1 MLKKVGEGWRILGKF
16 EEVGESSR
24 KLENVPE
31 SSSKVDLEIETLNLH
46 NSALVPPPETL
57 DPKLGSSLRALSA
70 SARHPCPQR
79 SSNGSF
85 ACRASR
91 ESCQK
96 LTSRALSRTGPA
108 PRDREFLALFL
119 MFSRFCWRDFKPQKL
134 LLFGGF
140 KIQLVVKMQYPWV
153 LHVYKIMYFEASDK

>member
-16 EEVGESSR
+16 EEVGESSS

-31 SSSKVDLEIETLNLH
+31 SSSKVDLDIETLNLH

-57 DPKLGSSLRALSA
+57 DPSLGSSLRALSA

-79 SSNGSF
+79 SSNGGSVW
-85 ACRASR
+85 RVSPER
-91 ESCQK
+91 CQK
-96 LTSRALSRTGPA
+96 STLRSLFRTGPV
-108 PRDREFLALFL
+108 PRNSEFLALLL
-119 MFSRFCWRDFKPQKL
+119 MFSRFVWRDFKPQKL

-140 KIQLVVKMQYPWV
+140 KIQLFVKM
-153 LHVYKIMYFEASDK
+153 